1 MAVDRKRTL
10 DIARDWK
17 AAGYYDKAE
26 QGEWVDVF
34 WGSGTEF
41 RRLFETLDRR
51 VLIDLAC
58 GHGRHSARLLHDAGL
73 KESIEKLHLL
83 DINAEN
89 VKFCRERFSGNPSVQ
104 SYRNN
109 GIDFRPIRTGAV
121 TGIFCY
127 DAMVHFELDS
137 ISSYLRDAFRVLA
150 PGGRA
155 LFHHSNNESS
165 PGADYREATQWRNFM
180 SERLFAHLAIRAGFK
195 VLEQVKID
203 VDNDA
208 SPGLP
213 DRHLD
218 CISLLERLEQPA
230 WSAPTFMERA
240 TRKLRHLVSR
250 AR

>member
-89 VKFCRERFSGNPSVQ
+89 VKFCRERFLVTRLFS
-104 SYRNN
+104 
-109 GIDFRPIRTGAV
+109 PIGTTG
-121 TGIFCY
+121 
-127 DAMVHFELDS
+127 S
-137 ISSYLRDAFRVLA
+137 ISD
-150 PGGRA
+150 
-155 LFHHSNNESS
+155 LFGQEPS
-165 PGADYREATQWRNFM
+165 PEYSVTMRWCTL
-180 SERLFAHLAIRAGFK
+180 S
-195 VLEQVKID
+195 
-203 VDNDA
+203 
-208 SPGLP
+208 
-213 DRHLD
+213 
-218 CISLLERLEQPA
+218 
-230 WSAPTFMERA
+230 
-240 TRKLRHLVSR
+240 
-250 AR
+250 